1 MMIGRMANTETLR
14 AVARRFFVFLG
25 LAVCVGTTAQARVVT
40 VTVISTTDMH
50 GSIRRTPGV
59 YVDHNEGSLLQCAT
73 LIRGIREENPNS
85 LLVDCGDFAQG
96 TAESYMTRGDLMV
109 RAMNALEYD
118 AVAIGN
124 HEFDWGVPAL
134 GGMLSAMKVPPLAA
148 NMLAGPE
155 TPPAFQRV
163 LPFVVKEVDGL
174 TVAIVGLTTPNIPN
188 WSRDVE
194 PSGLRITDSRRA
206 LELTLPMVRERRPH
220 IMILL
225 AHQGLMAGDDDANE
239 INGVCRRFGEF
250 DLVLGGHLHWVL
262 PGARVGKA
270 DYAQAGSGA
279 SGVMRT
285 DLVFDTVENAVVEKR
300 FEYVPVLPETP
311 EDPELAAL
319 VAPDLKKADK
329 WLDTVLGKTTEELS
343 YSLAGNGFCPVQQLL
358 CKAIA
363 EKTGAEV
370 VLHGVL
376 SDNSIPAGKI
386 HVSDIWRIVPY
397 ENTVGTLWLTLAEIR
412 AILEESMEY
421 FGSDRY
427 FGAFGLQYEVYPNA
441 RAGKRIRNLR
451 AADGSAIN
459 GKRRMKVAMNSYQ
472 LAGGGGRFPALVKTV
487 GSTNARLELLD
498 VTTRDMVMEYVKAHR
513 TLTIPA
519 GTNAVVIRSEPPR
532 WQRRR

>member
-1 MMIGRMANTETLR
+1 MMNRRPAKTENLR
-14 AVARRFFVFLG
+14 AAARRFFVFLG
-25 LAVCVGTTAQARVVT
+25 LVCCVGAAQARVVT
-40 VTVISTTDMH
+40 LTVISTTDMH

-59 YVDHNEGSLLQCAT
+59 YADHNEGSLLQCAT
-73 LIRGIREENPNS
+73 LIRGIRQENPNS

-96 TAESYMTRGDLMV
+96 TAESFMSRGNLMV
-109 RAMNALEYD
+109 RAMNALGYD

-134 GGMLSAMKVPPLAA
+134 GEMLSRMQAPPLAA
-148 NMLAGPE
+148 NMMACPE
-155 TPPAFQRV
+155 APPVFQQV
-163 LPFVVKEVDGL
+163 LPFVIKEVDGL

-194 PSGLRITDSRRA
+194 PSGLRISDSRRA
-206 LELTLPMVRERRPH
+206 LERTLPLVRERRPH
-220 IMILL
+220 ILILL
-225 AHQGLMAGDDDANE
+225 VHQGLMTTDDDANE
-239 INGVCRRFGEF
+239 INGICRRFGEF

-262 PGARVGKA
+262 PGVRVGKA
-270 DYAQAGSGA
+270 DYAQSGSGA
-279 SGVMRT
+279 RGVMRA

-300 FEYVPVLPETP
+300 FEYVPVLPDTP

-319 VAPDLKKADK
+319 VAPDLKKADQ
-329 WLDTVLGKTTEELS
+329 WLDTVLGKTKEELN

-358 CKAIA
+358 CSAIA

-376 SDNSIPAGKI
+376 SDKSIPAGKI

-412 AILEESMEY
+412 SILEESMEY
-421 FGSDRY
+421 FGTDRY
-427 FGAFGLQYEVYPNA
+427 FGAWGLQYEIYPNA

-459 GKRRMKVAMNSYQ
+459 GKRRMKVALNSYH
-472 LAGGGGRFPALVKTV
+472 LAGGGGRFPALVKAAA
-487 GSTNARLELLD
+487 SSNARLELLD
-498 VTTRDMVMEYVKAHR
+498 VTTRDMVMEYVKSRR
-513 TLTIPA
+513 TLAIPE

-532 WQRRR
+532 WQRRK